1 MTETIDPG
9 LQELLDRYVAAWN
22 AHDVEALTN
31 CWVES
36 GNIVHPWGRYAAGR
50 QAITDLL
57 REEHATEMSGSRQLL
72 LSVKAKPL
80 SDDMT
85 IFECDAAIEDVRAP
99 NGRLYRLPH
108 RLNGVAVHESDRW
121 RFVSLHPSFVDA

>member
-9 LQELLDRYVAAWN
+9 LQQLLDAYVAAWN
-22 AHDVEALTN
+22 AHDVEALAD
-31 CWVES
+31 CWIES

-50 QAITDLL
+50 EAIVDLL
-57 REEHATEMSGSRQLL
+57 REEHATEMSGSTQLL
-72 LSVKAKPL
+72 ISVKAKPL

-108 RLNGVAVHESDRW
+108 RLNGVAVQQPDRW
-121 RFVSLHPSFVDA
+121 RFVSFHPSFVDA